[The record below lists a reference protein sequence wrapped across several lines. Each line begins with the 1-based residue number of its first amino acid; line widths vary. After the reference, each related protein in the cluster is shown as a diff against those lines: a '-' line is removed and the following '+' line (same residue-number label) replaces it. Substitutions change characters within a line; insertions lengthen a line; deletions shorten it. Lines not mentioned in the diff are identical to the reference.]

1 MITPSIRHGQSHP
14 PGDATRAGLSF
25 SFSQHIT
32 SNHICLSCSKSHEGQ
47 SFSLQP
53 VQEPD
58 KSHPGCCQL
67 MGCLLQCP
75 PRTLRVTVLRVRT
88 RSENFRNTA
97 VPFLSCTNSL
107 LFQKLHIQPLQPFFW
122 GPFFLPPHFHFCLLH
137 LTYLCTYF
145 LLPELDIYLCL
156 TPWQYEIEQGN
167 YSQLIHPRIKFTFF
181 FVSNTPW
188 AIITQRFPPVGLPNE

>member
-97 VPFLSCTNSL
+97 VPFLSCPNSL
-107 LFQKLHIQPLQPFFW
+107 LFQKLHIQPLQPSEVFFS
-122 GPFFLPPHFHFCLLH
+122 PPSFSFLSSAPYLLM
-137 LTYLCTYF
+137 YIF
-145 LLPELDIYLCL
+145 L
-156 TPWQYEIEQGN
+156 TPRTGHKTCVWLLG
-167 YSQLIHPRIKFTFF
+167 SMK
-181 FVSNTPW
+181 
-188 AIITQRFPPVGLPNE
+188 